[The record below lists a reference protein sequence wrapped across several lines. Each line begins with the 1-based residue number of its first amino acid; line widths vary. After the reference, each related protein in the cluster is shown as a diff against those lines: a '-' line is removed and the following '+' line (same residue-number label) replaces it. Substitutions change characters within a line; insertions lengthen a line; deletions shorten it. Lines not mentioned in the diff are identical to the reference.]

1 MTKDC
6 TSSYVDSDMVW
17 TVYSRERGQPVSV
30 AGPPSL
36 CIEVKG
42 AARACGG
49 IARRKGVGG

>member
-1 MTKDC
+1 M
-6 TSSYVDSDMVW
+6 
-17 TVYSRERGQPVSV
+17 YSRERGQPVSV

-49 IARRKGVGG
+49 IARRKGGGRVTSGGLIVDDFIIR